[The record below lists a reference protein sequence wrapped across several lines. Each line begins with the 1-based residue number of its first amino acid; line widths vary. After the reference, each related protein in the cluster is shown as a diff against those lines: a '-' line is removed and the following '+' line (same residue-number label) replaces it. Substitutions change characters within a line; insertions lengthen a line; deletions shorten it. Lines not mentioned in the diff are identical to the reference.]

1 VSMCSASVLRQTAG
15 ASVSRL
21 SVIDPGVLSA
31 RAISAMRLRLQG
43 SERNL
48 LSRQQIGAATMTE
61 QTMAAGFAASFADYA
76 CDRGAKRDVLLAESG
91 LTEDDLSDQDNRIP
105 VAAYQTLIGAAVQQT
120 GDTALLLRHTL
131 ASRLETMSV
140 VGQIVHT
147 SASLRHSIEQL
158 NRYLHLMGD
167 VELPAGVDRFELQRS
182 AGGLWII
189 DHLVLPPEMSFWSEV
204 SFARFISEFRRSFP
218 DTTFEIGM
226 EVTYPPPSHA
236 DQYPELFRVPVQF
249 NATRNAL
256 RIDPVWDSPDT
267 EFEPGNEYAFGIFTR
282 HADEMLAKLQADTSI
297 RAQIE
302 AQILPK
308 LHEGSISMDQVSKD
322 LAMSRQTLY
331 RRLKDEGVTF
341 AEIHDSL
348 RQRMA
353 LEYLSGQ
360 KVTVNE
366 TAYLLGFSEAS
377 SFVRAFKRWTGFSP
391 TAYLNQAA

>member
-1 VSMCSASVLRQTAG
+1 
-15 ASVSRL
+15 
-21 SVIDPGVLSA
+21 
-31 RAISAMRLRLQG
+31 
-43 SERNL
+43 
-48 LSRQQIGAATMTE
+48 MTE
-61 QTMAAGFAASFADYA
+61 RTMAAGFAASFADYA
-76 CDRGAKRDVLLAESG
+76 CEKGATREVLLSESG
-91 LTEDDLSDQDNRIP
+91 LTEQDLSDQDNRIP
-105 VAAYQTLIGAAVQQT
+105 VAAYQTMIGTAIMQT

-131 ASRLETMSV
+131 DSRLETMSV

-167 VELPAGVDRFELQRS
+167 VELPIGVDRFEVLRTDE
-182 AGGLWII
+182 GLWIV
-189 DHLVLPPEMSFWSEV
+189 DHLILPPEQAAWSEI

-218 DTTFEIGM
+218 GATFEIGM
-226 EVTYPPPSHA
+226 EVTYPPPPHV

-249 NATRNAL
+249 NAKRNAL
-256 RIDPVWDSPDT
+256 QIDLVWDSPDT
-267 EFEPGNEYAFGIFTR
+267 EFEPGNAYAFGVFTR

-308 LHEGSISMDQVSKD
+308 LHEGTISMDKVAKD

-331 RRLKDEGVTF
+331 RRLKKENVTF
-341 AEIHDSL
+341 AEIHDGL

-353 LEYLSGQ
+353 TQYLEGQ

-377 SFVRAFKRWTGFSP
+377 SFVRAFKRWTGLSP
-391 TAYLNQAA
+391 TAYLNRAA

>member
-1 VSMCSASVLRQTAG
+1 
-15 ASVSRL
+15 
-21 SVIDPGVLSA
+21 
-31 RAISAMRLRLQG
+31 
-43 SERNL
+43 
-48 LSRQQIGAATMTE
+48 
-61 QTMAAGFAASFADYA
+61 MAAGFAASFADYA
-76 CDRGAKRDVLLAESG
+76 CDRGANRDVLLAESG

-105 VAAYQTLIGAAVQQT
+105 VAAYQTLIGAAIQQT

-167 VELPAGVDRFELQRS
+167 VELPMGVDRFELQRS
-182 AGGLWII
+182 ADGLWII

-218 DTTFEIGM
+218 DATFEIGM
-226 EVTYPPPSHA
+226 EVTYPPPSHV
-236 DQYPELFRVPVQF
+236 DQYPELFRIPVQF

-308 LHEGSISMDQVSKD
+308 LHEGSISMDKVSKD

-341 AEIHDSL
+341 AEIHDGL

-353 LEYLSGQ
+353 MEYLGGQ

-377 SFVRAFKRWTGFSP
+377 SFVRAFKRWTGLSP

>member
-1 VSMCSASVLRQTAG
+1 
-15 ASVSRL
+15 
-21 SVIDPGVLSA
+21 
-31 RAISAMRLRLQG
+31 
-43 SERNL
+43 
-48 LSRQQIGAATMTE
+48 
-61 QTMAAGFAASFADYA
+61 MAAGFAASFADYA
-76 CDRGAKRDVLLAESG
+76 CDRGANRDVLLAESG

-105 VAAYQTLIGAAVQQT
+105 VAAYQTLIGAAIRQT

-131 ASRLETMSV
+131 DSRLETMSV

-167 VELPAGVDRFELQRS
+167 VELPMDADRFELQRS
-182 AGGLWII
+182 ADGLWII

-218 DTTFEIGM
+218 DATFEIGM
-226 EVTYPPPSHA
+226 EVTYPPPLHV
-236 DQYPELFRVPVQF
+236 DQYPELFRIPVQF

-282 HADEMLAKLQADTSI
+282 HADEMLAKLRADTSI

-308 LHEGSISMDQVSKD
+308 LHEGSISMDKVSKD

-341 AEIHDSL
+341 AEIHDGL
-348 RQRMA
+348 RQHMA
-353 LEYLSGQ
+353 MEYLGGQ

-366 TAYLLGFSEAS
+366 TAYLLGFAEAS
-377 SFVRAFKRWTGFSP
+377 SFVRAFKRWTGLSP

>member
-1 VSMCSASVLRQTAG
+1 MGVSL
-15 ASVSRL
+15 
-21 SVIDPGVLSA
+21 
-31 RAISAMRLRLQG
+31 
-43 SERNL
+43 
-48 LSRQQIGAATMTE
+48 MTE
-61 QTMAAGFAASFADYA
+61 QTMAAGFAASLADYA
-76 CDRGAKRDVLLAESG
+76 CGQGARRQILLADSG

-105 VAAYQTLIGAAVQQT
+105 VAAYQAMIGAAIKET

-131 ASRLETMSV
+131 ETRLETMSV

-147 SASLRHSIEQL
+147 SASLRHSLEQL

-167 VELPAGVDRFELQRS
+167 VELPPGVDRFELLRS
-182 AGGLWII
+182 ADGLWIV
-189 DHLVLPPEMSFWSEV
+189 DHLVLPPDMSFWSEV

-218 DTTFEIGM
+218 DATFEIGM
-226 EVTYPPPSHA
+226 EVTYPPPPHV

-256 RIDPVWDSPDT
+256 QIDPVWDSPDT
-267 EFEPGNEYAFGIFTR
+267 EFEPGNTYAFGIFTR
-282 HADEMLAKLQADTSI
+282 HADALLEKLRADTSI

-308 LHEGSISMDQVSKD
+308 MHEGSISMDKVAHD
-322 LAMSRQTLY
+322 IAMSRQTLY

-341 AEIHDSL
+341 AEIHDDL

-353 LEYLSGQ
+353 VEYLAGQ

>member
-1 VSMCSASVLRQTAG
+1 
-15 ASVSRL
+15 
-21 SVIDPGVLSA
+21 
-31 RAISAMRLRLQG
+31 
-43 SERNL
+43 
-48 LSRQQIGAATMTE
+48 MTE

-76 CDRGAKRDVLLAESG
+76 CDRGAERDILLADSG

-105 VAAYQTLIGAAVQQT
+105 VAAYQVMIGAAIRQT
-120 GDTALLLRHTL
+120 GDTALLLRHTFET
-131 ASRLETMSV
+131 RLETMSV

-147 SASLRHSIEQL
+147 SASLRHSLEQL

-167 VELPAGVDRFELQRS
+167 VELPPGVERFELLRT
-182 AGGLWII
+182 ADGLWIV

-218 DTTFEIGM
+218 EATFEIGM
-226 EVTYPPPSHA
+226 EVTFPPPAHVN
-236 DQYPELFRVPVQF
+236 QYPELFRVPVQF
-249 NATRNAL
+249 NARRNAL
-256 RIDPVWDSPDT
+256 QIDPVWDSPDT
-267 EFEPGNEYAFGIFTR
+267 EFEPGNAYAFGIFTR

-308 LHEGSISMDQVSKD
+308 MHEGSISMDKVAHD
-322 LAMSRQTLY
+322 IAMSRQTLY

-341 AEIHDSL
+341 AEIHDDL

-353 LEYLSGQ
+353 VEYLEGQ

-377 SFVRAFKRWTGFSP
+377 SFVRAFKRWTGLSP

>member
-1 VSMCSASVLRQTAG
+1 
-15 ASVSRL
+15 
-21 SVIDPGVLSA
+21 
-31 RAISAMRLRLQG
+31 
-43 SERNL
+43 
-48 LSRQQIGAATMTE
+48 MTE
-61 QTMAAGFAASFADYA
+61 ETMAAGFAASFADYA
-76 CDRGAKRDVLLAESG
+76 CDKGAKRHVLLAESG

-105 VAAYQTLIGAAVQQT
+105 RAAYQAIIAAAIQQT

-131 ASRLETMSV
+131 ETRLETMSV

-147 SASLRHSIEQL
+147 SASLRHSLEQL

-167 VELPAGVDRFELQRS
+167 TELPPGTDRFGLLKTTE
-182 AGGLWII
+182 GLWII
-189 DHLVLPPEMSFWSEV
+189 DHLVLPPDMAFWSEV

-218 DTTFEIGM
+218 GATFEVGL
-226 EVTYPPPSHA
+226 EVTYPPPPHV
-236 DQYPELFRVPVQF
+236 DQYPELFRVPVEF
-249 NATRNAL
+249 SAKRNAL
-256 RIDPVWDSPDT
+256 QIDPVWDSPET
-267 EFEPGNEYAFGIFTR
+267 QFEPGNAYAFGIFTR

-302 AQILPK
+302 AQILPR
-308 LHEGSISMDQVSKD
+308 LHEGSISMDKVARD

-331 RRLKDEGVTF
+331 RRLKDEGITF
-341 AEIHDSL
+341 AEIHDDL

-353 LEYLSGQ
+353 VEYLKGQ

-377 SFVRAFKRWTGFSP
+377 SFVRAFKRWTGLSP

>member
-1 VSMCSASVLRQTAG
+1 
-15 ASVSRL
+15 
-21 SVIDPGVLSA
+21 
-31 RAISAMRLRLQG
+31 
-43 SERNL
+43 
-48 LSRQQIGAATMTE
+48 MTE

-76 CDRGAKRDVLLAESG
+76 CDRGAERDFLLADSG

-105 VAAYQTLIGAAVQQT
+105 VAAYQVMIGAAIRQT
-120 GDTALLLRHTL
+120 GDTALLLRHTFET
-131 ASRLETMSV
+131 RLETMSV
-140 VGQIVHT
+140 VGQIVHS
-147 SASLRHSIEQL
+147 SASLRHSLEQL

-167 VELPAGVDRFELQRS
+167 VELPPGVERFELLRT
-182 AGGLWII
+182 ADGLWIV

-218 DTTFEIGM
+218 EATFEIGM
-226 EVTYPPPSHA
+226 EVTFPPPAHVN
-236 DQYPELFRVPVQF
+236 QYPELFRVPVQF
-249 NATRNAL
+249 NARRNAL
-256 RIDPVWDSPDT
+256 QIDPVWDSPDT
-267 EFEPGNEYAFGIFTR
+267 EFEPGNAYAFGIFTR

-308 LHEGSISMDQVSKD
+308 MHEGSISMDKVAHD
-322 LAMSRQTLY
+322 IAMSRQTLY

-341 AEIHDSL
+341 AEIHDDL

-353 LEYLSGQ
+353 VEYLEGQ

-377 SFVRAFKRWTGFSP
+377 SFVRAFKRWTGLSP